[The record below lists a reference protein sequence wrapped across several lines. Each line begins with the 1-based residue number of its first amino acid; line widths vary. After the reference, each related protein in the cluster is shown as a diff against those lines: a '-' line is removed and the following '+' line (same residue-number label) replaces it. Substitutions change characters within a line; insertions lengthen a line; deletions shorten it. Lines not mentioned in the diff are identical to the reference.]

1 MLSSHD
7 RTRLAAEAIMCE
19 RTVRRIYGGK
29 GGTEYSRLR
38 VAAAARKLGLPE
50 PPEPPEP
57 STLSSTSS
65 QNALPSASKRG

>member
-29 GGTEYSRLR
+29 GGTEYSRIR

-50 PPEPPEP
+50 PPEP
-57 STLSSTSS
+57 STSSSTSS